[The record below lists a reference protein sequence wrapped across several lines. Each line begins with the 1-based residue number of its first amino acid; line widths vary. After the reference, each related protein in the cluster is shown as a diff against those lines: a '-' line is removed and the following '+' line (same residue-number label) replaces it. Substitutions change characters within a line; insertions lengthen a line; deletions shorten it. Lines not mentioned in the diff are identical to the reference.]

1 MDRDEGVEMMERD
14 ERGGGGRGALGPAYN
29 GGEGGKGYQLGSYEP
44 EIEMDD
50 DDKGKER
57 KAVW

>member
-1 MDRDEGVEMMERD
+1 MMERD
-14 ERGGGGRGALGPAYN
+14 ERGGGGRGPLGPAYR

-50 DDKGKER
+50 DDKGKEH